1 MTETRY
7 NGAGMSRKSKK
18 EAQEAE
24 RQAAERYAAEYY
36 DYDTTQAAGVASLR
50 KSRKYLAAGIVSMI
64 IVAAIG
70 GIIYIMSGQFTSAR
84 QASCWSYEQ
93 QVEQFASNY
102 ASKNGLASYPAYLKD
117 IPDAGDTLTGKC
129 PDGGSYTWNP
139 VTGEYTCSVHGHYP
153 NGWNAP
159 RSQSLGTTT
168 TVTTNNKNNS

>member
-1 MTETRY
+1 
-7 NGAGMSRKSKK
+7 MSRKSKK

-50 KSRKYLAAGIVSMI
+50 KSRKYLVAGIVSTI

-70 GIIYIMSGQFTSAR
+70 GIIYVMSGQLVYAR
-84 QASCWSYEQ
+84 QSNCWTYEQ

-102 ASKNGLASYPAYLKD
+102 ASQNGLASYPAYLED
-117 IPDAGDTLTGKC
+117 IPGADDVLTGEC

-153 NGWNAP
+153 SGWNAP

-168 TVTTNNKNNS
+168 TVTTGNNKNNS

>member
-70 GIIYIMSGQFTSAR
+70 GIIYI
-84 QASCWSYEQ
+84 SCWSYEQ